1 MTPNEYS
8 YYHCTILLIGLDENT
23 LAENMSYKRYISKM
37 FNNNSLHEA
46 KKFHIDTWTQYLI
59 KKVYVT

>member
-1 MTPNEYS
+1 
-8 YYHCTILLIGLDENT
+8 
-23 LAENMSYKRYISKM
+23 M